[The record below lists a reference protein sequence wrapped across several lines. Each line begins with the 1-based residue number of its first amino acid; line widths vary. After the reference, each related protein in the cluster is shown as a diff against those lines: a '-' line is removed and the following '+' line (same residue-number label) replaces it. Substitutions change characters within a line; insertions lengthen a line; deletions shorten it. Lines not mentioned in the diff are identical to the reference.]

1 MKIILLK
8 DLHKVGKKY
17 DVVTVADGYALNSLI
32 PNKIAEVATAKVV
45 DKYTKLKE
53 VESAARILREEELVK
68 ELATIAGKEFVIES
82 KANEQGHLFASIHK
96 EEIGAAMNIDPAYIH
111 ITAPIKEVGTHT
123 VTVKVKDISKE
134 VSITVNAKA

>member
-32 PNKIAEVATAKVV
+32 PSKVAEVATDKVV
-45 DKYTKLKE
+45 DRYTKLKE

-68 ELATIAGKEFVIES
+68 ELATIAGKEFVLEA
-82 KANEQGHLFASIHK
+82 KANEQGHLFASVHK
-96 EEIGAAMNIDPAYIH
+96 EEVGELIHVDPMYIH
-111 ITAPIKEVGTHT
+111 IDTPIKEVGTHT
-123 VTVKVKDISKE
+123 VTIQVRDVSKE